1 MRWKAVFKRICL
13 FFFPLAVIP
22 FLSLFY
28 DFIDSGV
35 LGIIFSCVNESPWEL
50 MKPVFWACLF
60 WWSLDLIWG
69 VKRFKVFVKAKVIC
83 LILLCIACCISNT
96 LFLYGF
102 NSFLWWQPMASQIV
116 LAFLFYFASNIVVK
130 NMENTRGFALCVIML
145 AVMVGAVFCLTLYPP
160 HNFLFVDKFL
170 NTYGIVN

>member
-1 MRWKAVFKRICL
+1 MRLKVLFKRICL

-28 DFIDSGV
+28 DFIDGGV

-60 WWSLDLIWG
+60 WWFLELIWG
-69 VKRFKVFVKAKVIC
+69 VKKFKVFVKAKVVC
-83 LILLCIACCISNT
+83 LLLLCGACCASNI
-96 LFLYGF
+96 LFLYVM
-102 NSFLWWQPMASQIV
+102 NSFLWWQPMAAEIV
-116 LAFLFYFASNIVVK
+116 LSYVFYFISDIVVK
-130 NMENTRGFALCVIML
+130 NMEKSTGFVICVVML
-145 AVMVGAVFCLTLYPP
+145 AVMVGAMFCLSLYPSR
-160 HNFLFVDKFL
+160 NFLFVDKFL